1 MYYRLLHIFGKIG
14 YSYLYCD
21 FSC

>member
-1 MYYRLLHIFGKIG
+1 MYYRLVHIFGKIG